1 MSLYARQTRNDEV
14 VSREWEM
21 DDFAAI
27 LEINEIDGGNIR
39 SSGYH
44 TVETSSFI
52 ANNFLP
58 GDKLELWR

>member
-1 MSLYARQTRNDEV
+1 MSLYARQTRGDSPVE
-14 VSREWEM
+14 RDWEM

-39 SSGYH
+39 SSGFH
-44 TVETSSFI
+44 TVETSSHI
-52 ANNFLP
+52 GQNFLP